1 MAGFIEIA
9 IKKEVILA
17 KATRLDSIARDVSQK
32 KITCTVNNSKGKTA
46 TSINNLI
53 SELNTMGT
61 ALGALMSSN
70 AKNVR
75 NIADQFSSK
84 DTDLASKIKG

>member
-17 KATRLDSIARDVSQK
+17 EATKLDSIANDVSQK
-32 KITCTVNNSKGKTA
+32 KIVSTVNNSKGKTA
-46 TSINNLI
+46 ASINSLI
-53 SELNTMGT
+53 DELNNMGA
-61 ALGALMSSN
+61 ALGILMNVN

-75 NIADQFSSK
+75 NIADQFSAK
-84 DTDLASKIKG
+84 DNDIATKIKG